1 MSAPKLAVA
10 GHCTH
15 NSAKLLAI
23 FDPPLPADT
32 LVHLHF
38 EAAGRSDHSFVRCK
52 AANPYSLALF
62 ELDNLPSGSAGV
74 TLHYS
79 IDTDP
84 EKSDHT
90 FHRTLRLLPEGRSL
104 RFALVS
110 CNGVYRIKD
119 ADRAY
124 VLWRELRN
132 QVEAGKVDFIVH
144 AGDQIYA
151 DSIAMQQLADSD
163 KIADSRMDEMIS
175 EYRKTYV
182 NTWSAPEV
190 AGVLSR
196 CPSLMMWDD
205 HDIFDGYGSHSDD
218 SSAFAQSIFA
228 AAKQAFW
235 EFQAWK
241 NPSRFGDHSFGF
253 ATQMGSDAAILVLD
267 GRHNRMWTAGR
278 ILGEPQLQDVERW
291 LTDVAH
297 QKPKFLL
304 VVTAIPFL
312 HIPVMS
318 YLKFLEMTGAPG
330 GLVEDLRDSW
340 TARNNLQEGIR
351 VLSALFDFK
360 NRSPNT
366 RLILLSGDVHVATL
380 GSIRAVATNQTMEQ
394 IVSSG
399 IGSPPPYG
407 IVRMMLRWAS
417 EEKVSLMNG
426 AFHGELKRLR
436 SPDDDF
442 LLAKR
447 NFVIVDLNEPAR
459 VEFFADYD
467 GEVIRFEQPINERNT
482 DRTAR

>member
-1 MSAPKLAVA
+1 MSAPKLVVA
-10 GHCTH
+10 GHCAH

-23 FDPPLPADT
+23 FDPALPTDT
-32 LVHLHF
+32 LVHMHF
-38 EAAGRSDHSFVRCK
+38 DVAGQSDHSFVRSK
-52 AANPYSLALF
+52 AADPYSLALF
-62 ELDNLPSGSAGV
+62 ELENLPSTPEGQ
-74 TLHYS
+74 LLRYS
-79 IDTDP
+79 VDTDP
-84 EKSDHT
+84 ERRNHT
-90 FHRTLRLLPEGRSL
+90 FHRSIRLLPEGRPL
-104 RFALVS
+104 RFAVVS

-132 QVEAGKVDFIVH
+132 QIEGGKVDFIIH

-151 DSIAMQQLADSD
+151 DSIAMQQLADAD
-163 KIADSRMDEMIS
+163 KTPDFRMDEMIS

-182 NTWSAPEV
+182 NAWRAPDV
-190 AGVLSR
+190 ADVLSG

-218 SSAFAQSIFA
+218 SSPLAQSIFA
-228 AAKQAFW
+228 AAKHAFW

-241 NPSRFGDHSFGF
+241 NPSQFGDHSFGF
-253 ATQMGSDAAILVLD
+253 GTQIGDAAILVLD

-278 ILGEPQLQDVERW
+278 ILGEQQMQDVEKW
-291 LTDVAH
+291 LAVVVDR
-297 QKPKFLL
+297 KPKYLL
-304 VVTAIPFL
+304 VVTAVPFL

-340 TARNNLQEGIR
+340 TARNNLPEGTR

-360 NRSPNT
+360 NNSPGT
-366 RLILLSGDVHVATL
+366 RLMLLSGDVHVATL
-380 GSIRAVATNQTMEQ
+380 GSIRSVKTNQTIDQ

-407 IVRMMLRWAS
+407 IVRMLLRWAS
-417 EEKVSLMNG
+417 EEKVSLMDG
-426 AFHGELKRLR
+426 AFQGELKRLR
-436 SPDDDF
+436 SPDEDF

-447 NFVIVDLNEPAR
+447 NFAIVDLSEPAR
-459 VEFFADYD
+459 VEFFADDD
-467 GEVIRFEQPINERNT
+467 GKVVRFQQPI
-482 DRTAR
+482 

>member
-1 MSAPKLAVA
+1 MPAPKLVVA

-15 NSAKLLAI
+15 NSAKLLAV
-23 FDPPLPADT
+23 FDPPLPAES
-32 LVHLHF
+32 LVHLHCEF
-38 EAAGRSDHSFVRCK
+38 AGQNEHSFVRCK
-52 AANPYSLALF
+52 EATPYSLALF
-62 ELDNLPSGSAGV
+62 ELDNLPASAEGLI
-74 TLHYS
+74 LHYS
-79 IDTDP
+79 IDSDP
-84 EKSDHT
+84 EKSAHIDH
-90 FHRTLRLLPEGRSL
+90 RSIRLLPEGRPL

-124 VLWRELRN
+124 VLWRELGN
-132 QVEAGKVDFIVH
+132 QIDAGNVDFIIH

-151 DSIAMQQLADSD
+151 DSIAMQQVADSD
-163 KIADSRMDEMIS
+163 KIPDVRMDEMIS
-175 EYRKTYV
+175 EYRKIYV

-190 AGVLSR
+190 ASVLSR

-218 SSAFAQSIFA
+218 SSALARSIFA

-253 ATQMGSDAAILVLD
+253 GAQIGDAAILVLD

-278 ILGEPQLQDVERW
+278 ILGELQLQDVEKW
-291 LTDVAH
+291 LAEVV
-297 QKPKFLL
+297 QKKPNSLL
-304 VVTAIPFL
+304 VVTAVPFL

-340 TARNNLQEGIR
+340 TARNNLPEGIR

-360 NRSPNT
+360 NKSPDT
-366 RLILLSGDVHVATL
+366 RLILLSGDVHVATQ
-380 GSIRAVATNQTMEQ
+380 GVIRSVQTNQTIEQ

-426 AFHGELKRLR
+426 AFLGELKRLR
-436 SPDDDF
+436 SPDNDF
-442 LLAKR
+442 LLARR
-447 NFVIVDLNEPAR
+447 NFAIVDLHEPATI
-459 VEFFADYD
+459 EFFADYD
-467 GEVIRFEQPINERNT
+467 GRVVRCM
-482 DRTAR
+482 AK